1 MNRRHSP
8 PKPPG
13 LPDWLDKAWDSE
25 FDWQPAPKKSRRYD
39 RTQEELDGRRKWLKT
54 LQKKWAAQDKAYD
67 AFMDEERRKFLEAVT
82 ARVAGDKR
90 LEELKAE
97 RDAEIEKVRTY
108 YMTELAKEIA
118 AADKKRS
125 EIAAAIA
132 KRVEKSAVKA
142 ERLEL
147 LRRGVVRGKRN

>member
-1 MNRRHSP
+1 VNRRQSP

-25 FDWQPAPKKSRRYD
+25 FDWQPVPKKSQRRD
-39 RTQEELDGRRKWLKT
+39 RTHLELEGRRKWLKT
-54 LQKKWAAQDKAYD
+54 AQKKWAEQDKAHD
-67 AFMDEERRKFLEAVT
+67 AFMDQQRRKFLEAVT

-97 RDAEIEKVRTY
+97 RDAEIEKVRSY
-108 YMTELAKEIA
+108 YLGELAKEIA
-118 AADKKRS
+118 AADKKRL

-142 ERLEL
+142 ERQEL
-147 LRRGVVRGKRN
+147 LRRGVVRGRRV